1 MMVMSMSCVL
11 HLSIMKLSKRG
22 TLIKCF
28 DECLKSDFP
37 DRDCNLMIV
46 DLETLVPFDE
56 YPNKVSHY

>member
-1 MMVMSMSCVL
+1 
-11 HLSIMKLSKRG
+11 MKLSKRG